1 MQRRRRFLKSV
12 LATTGATIGGGVW
25 WVSTS
30 RRGAARWTRQII
42 ADARR
47 SIVPA
52 PIKPTPQQW
61 SNNEITICWLGHA
74 TVLIN
79 FYGMHILTDPV
90 LGNHIGVSVG
100 LGTFGPKRY
109 IAPAL
114 RFGDL
119 PPIDV
124 VLLSH
129 AHMEPWIWNHC
140 TPEQAVEIANQAGA
154 HYVVPVHHQTFRL
167 SNEPLSEP
175 MERLEAALQ
184 REPERLALR
193 KAGESFICPV

>member
-1 MQRRRRFLKSV
+1 MTSLISAPVLDTMQRRRRFL
-12 LATTGATIGGGVW
+12 
-25 WVSTS
+25 
-30 RRGAARWTRQII
+30 
-42 ADARR
+42 
-47 SIVPA
+47 
-52 PIKPTPQQW
+52 
-61 SNNEITICWLGHA
+61 TICWLGHA

-114 RFGDL
+114 RSGDL

-129 AHMEPWIWNHC
+129 AHMKPWIWNHC
-140 TPEQAVEIANQAGA
+140 TPEQAVEMANQAGA
-154 HYVVPVHHQTFRL
+154 RYLVPVHHQTFRL
-167 SNEPLSEP
+167 SNEPLTEP
-175 MERLEAALQ
+175 IRRLEEALQ
-184 REPERLALR
+184 REPKRLALR
-193 KAGESFICPV
+193 KIGESFICPV

>member
-1 MQRRRRFLKSV
+1 V
-12 LATTGATIGGGVW
+12 
-25 WVSTS
+25 
-30 RRGAARWTRQII
+30 
-42 ADARR
+42 
-47 SIVPA
+47 
-52 PIKPTPQQW
+52 KPTPHQW
-61 SNNEITICWLGHA
+61 SNNQITICWLGHA

-114 RFGDL
+114 RSGDL

-129 AHMEPWIWNHC
+129 AHMKPWIWNHC
-140 TPEQAVEIANQAGA
+140 TPEQAVEMAKSGRR
-154 HYVVPVHHQTFRL
+154 PL
-167 SNEPLSEP
+167 CGSGPSSNIPSQQ
-175 MERLEAALQ
+175 RAAD
-184 REPERLALR
+184 
-193 KAGESFICPV
+193 